1 MLKQHSSVFWNH
13 ILKWKAL
20 DQLQSA
26 GEESL
31 LTCDIM
37 FFFIKIKSNCFF
49 KTYSEIKSM
58 WSINS
63 SKEEIVLSCDS
74 KELFA
79 QHFVS
84 KLKACRGVKSKN
96 KHPSWLYSTML
107 GPPEAATWGVLLKKL
122 FLKNLQYL
130 QETPV
135 LESFLKKVTDLKASA
150 HNTCCFPVNI
160 AKFLRLP
167 ISKNICT
174 QLHFKYLHTVSMVHC
189 YMGLKVQG
197 LDCMAASGFS
207 VFKLF

>member
-1 MLKQHSSVFWNH
+1 MQRF
-13 ILKWKAL
+13 
-20 DQLQSA
+20 
-26 GEESL
+26 
-31 LTCDIM
+31 
-37 FFFIKIKSNCFF
+37 
-49 KTYSEIKSM
+49 EIKEQTPQLTLLYYVRTTR
-58 WSINS
+58 S
-63 SKEEIVLSCDS
+63 S
-74 KELFA
+74 
-79 QHFVS
+79 H
-84 KLKACRGVKSKN
+84 
-96 KHPSWLYSTML
+96 
-107 GPPEAATWGVLLKKL
+107 LLKKL

-135 LESFLKKVTDLKASA
+135 LESFLRKVTDLKASA